1 MVIQHTHKSWGIKS
15 LKHGIQ
21 PWKTVFFEW
30 FEWFKQQKRRF
41 LFSKNHD
48 LRTKHGHF
56 YPTNM
61 VISTT
66 NGRLTKQHSGD
77 CSKRSEDSTDS
88 TNKSRLTNRNLGLE
102 KQEMLFSPIVM
113 GIKLEIFF
121 FRGMTHV
128 DFSIQKEIL
137 YRNWGW
143 TRQKKMIGLSDD
155 PTKIG
160 IMGLNSHRM
169 GGYLVAHPT

>member
-113 GIKLEIFF
+113 GIKLEFF
-121 FRGMTHV
+121 FPRDDTCGFQHPKRNFV
-128 DFSIQKEIL
+128 QKLRLNQTKKNDRFI
-137 YRNWGW
+137 GW
-143 TRQKKMIGLSDD
+143 SDKD
-155 PTKIG
+155 WDYG
-160 IMGLNSHRM
+160 IEF
-169 GGYLVAHPT
+169 T